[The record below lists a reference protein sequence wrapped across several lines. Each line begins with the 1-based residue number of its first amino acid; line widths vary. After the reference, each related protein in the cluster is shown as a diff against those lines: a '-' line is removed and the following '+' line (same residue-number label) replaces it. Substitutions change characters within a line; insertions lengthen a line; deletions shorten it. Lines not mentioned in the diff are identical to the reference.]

1 MSIVAAAT
9 TAMVRRD
16 DAKLLAESDGLL
28 SLTINWA
35 KFLSYSLLREE

>member
-16 DAKLLAESDGLL
+16 DAKLLAENDGLL
-28 SLTINWA
+28 SLPINWA
-35 KFLSYSLLREE
+35 KFFSYSLLREE